1 MQKDKISELEKS
13 RNSLY
18 DQKHKEVKE
27 KNQEK
32 IKLKLNQL
40 YTKGNETQK
49 EIDLYEEKIKLIELD
64 MKEVSV
70 ATKYSEILSKIGLD
84 ENKIQELA
92 EKTRKRLKLLLE
104 MSKIK
109 EEEKINL
116 MEEAKL
122 AKEKYYE
129 IISSANEVL
138 YLNNNY
144 FKIKSL

>member
-1 MQKDKISELEKS
+1 M
-13 RNSLY
+13 
-18 DQKHKEVKE
+18 KE

-40 YTKGNETQK
+40 YSKGNETQK

-92 EKTRKRLKLLLE
+92 DKTRKRLNLLLE

-122 AKEKYYE
+122 AKEKYRE
-129 IISSANEVL
+129 IISSANEVF
-138 YLNNNY
+138 Y
-144 FKIKSL
+144 FK